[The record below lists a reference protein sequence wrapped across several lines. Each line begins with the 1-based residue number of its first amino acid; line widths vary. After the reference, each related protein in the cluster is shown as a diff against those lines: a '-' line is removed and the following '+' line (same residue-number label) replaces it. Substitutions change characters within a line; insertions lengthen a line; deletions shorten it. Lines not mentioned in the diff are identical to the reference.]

1 MKDSKNLSLISA
13 IAMLISCFLPFV
25 KMGII
30 QISIF
35 DIVSNDLATE
45 ATLLPLLSII
55 SVITAFLNKG
65 LIARISSSGVLLI
78 MLYAIYKI
86 YDAQAGAAAYGLEIN
101 LFSLIGIG
109 AYVMLI
115 SSVLSILFSKATIE

>member
-1 MKDSKNLSLISA
+1 M
-13 IAMLISCFLPFV
+13 
-25 KMGII
+25 
-30 QISIF
+30 
-35 DIVSNDLATE
+35 
-45 ATLLPLLSII
+45 
-55 SVITAFLNKG
+55 
-65 LIARISSSGVLLI
+65 
-78 MLYAIYKI
+78 

>member
-30 QISIF
+30 QVSIF

-101 LFSLIGIG
+101 LFSLTGIG